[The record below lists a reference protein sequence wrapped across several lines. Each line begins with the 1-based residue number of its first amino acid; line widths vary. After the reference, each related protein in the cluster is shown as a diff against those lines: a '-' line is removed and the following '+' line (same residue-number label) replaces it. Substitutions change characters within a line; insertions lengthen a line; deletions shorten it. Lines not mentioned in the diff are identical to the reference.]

1 MVNLRTVALSDT
13 DFSHFQTNVDLDE
26 VDSIDDVISYV
37 TNQLKSILTENNLV
51 SLSERFDRHEWH
63 VHDYTIVDMLTD
75 DDVDRVYYVCSHC

>member
-13 DFSHFQTNVDLDE
+13 DFSDFQTKVDLDE
-26 VDSIDDVISYV
+26 VDSIEDVISYV

-51 SLSERFDRHEWH
+51 SLSERVDRHAWH